1 MKQFEVGKTYKG
13 RPYSYTKDGRR
24 NYKYPQTMTVVSRT
38 DWYIRVE
45 IKWGIN
51 NKSNRSY
58 RVSKRTNVEQIDDSG
73 RFVTAN
79 DEA

>member
-24 NYKYPQTMTVVSRT
+24 DYKHPQTMTIVSRT
-38 DWYIRVE
+38 EYYIRVE
-45 IKWGIN
+45 LKWAN

-58 RVSKRTNVEQIDDSG
+58 RVSKRMDVERIDDCG
-73 RFVTAN
+73 RFITAN

>member
-24 NYKYPQTMTVVSRT
+24 DYKHPQTMTVVSRT
-38 DWYIRVE
+38 DYYIRVE
-45 IKWGIN
+45 LKWAN
-51 NKSNRSY
+51 NTSNRSY
-58 RVSKRTNVEQIDDSG
+58 RVSKRMDVERIDDCG
-73 RFVTAN
+73 KFITAN

>member
-24 NYKYPQTMTVVSRT
+24 DYKHPQTMTVVSRT
-38 DWYIRVE
+38 EWYIRVE

-58 RVSKRTNVEQIDDSG
+58 RVSKRMDVERIDDCG
-73 RFVTAN
+73 MFITAN